1 MEQAMQGSS
10 EGTKPG
16 GAGDTVGLAFGK
28 EWFQIL
34 SDDIKKH
41 TRTIQEEK

>member
-1 MEQAMQGSS
+1 MKGLKEST
-10 EGTKPG
+10 EPEE
-16 GAGDTVGLAFGK
+16 AGDTGGLAFGK

-41 TRTIQEEK
+41 TQTIQEEK